1 MNPRQVQIPQRCL
14 NKVPLV
20 PLSWNL
26 INANSYLVC
35 CLIFSEIMI
44 EMLLECCL
52 LHLSKL
58 HFENFTMLHAR
69 WFFFYFLFQI
79 VNPFLTNVPFFTPRK
94 QWLTRGFPLFSK
106 GKEREH
112 WPEMGFNIWVVWLLC
127 SLGFFFS
134 SWKIWFE
141 WDKWF
146 HHLRASFIPVPI
158 GKCDW

>member
-26 INANSYLVC
+26 INANSSLVC

-44 EMLLECCL
+44 EMLLEYCS
-52 LHLSKL
+52 LHLPKL
-58 HFENFTMLHAR
+58 
-69 WFFFYFLFQI
+69 YFANLYHVACTLILSLF
-79 VNPFLTNVPFFTPRK
+79 PFSNS
-94 QWLTRGFPLFSK
+94 QSISGQCSGNWLTRDFLPFSK
-106 GKEREH
+106 GKEREN

-127 SLGFFFS
+127 SLGFFFP

-146 HHLRASFIPVPI
+146 HHLRASFIPVRI
-158 GKCDW
+158 EKCDW